1 MANVGKLTL
10 QDDGTYDGEFHTLKH
25 QFKLRMVPCDGSS
38 DKHPVYRVYSGKVE
52 VGAAWENVAE
62 ETGQLYY
69 TLRLNDPSFERP
81 IYTKLFQDK
90 TDGGV
95 LHIVFD

>member
-1 MANVGKLTL
+1 
-10 QDDGTYDGEFHTLKH
+10 
-25 QFKLRMVPCDGSS
+25 MVPCESKS
-38 DKHPVYRVYSGKVE
+38 DNHPVYRVYAGE
-52 VGAAWENVAE
+52 TEIGAAWENVAE
-62 ETGQLYY
+62 ETGIVYY

-90 TDGGV
+90 ADGGV